1 MFWCH
6 EELNA
11 PRRVGLAADQAISFE
26 RHDHL
31 MDRGRADAETIHP
44 KAMPV
49 ILTTDE
55 ESDVWMRAP
64 WDEAKAM
71 QRPLPDDAL
80 KIVMRGADKEDR
92 AVAPTPRQ
100 PDRAVTG

>member
-31 MDRGRADAETIHP
+31 MDRGRADAEMALHIGLGRRASEH
-44 KAMPV
+44 ARV
-49 ILTTDE
+49 GVDEGQILTCF
-55 ESDVWMRAP
+55 SVKP
-64 WDEAKAM
+64 WS
-71 QRPLPDDAL
+71 R
-80 KIVMRGADKEDR
+80 R
-92 AVAPTPRQ
+92 VAP
-100 PDRAVTG
+100 DF

>member
-31 MDRGRADAETIHP
+31 MDRGWADAEMALHIGLGRRASEHGLLP
-44 KAMPV
+44 GVAQVIAVGPV
-49 ILTTDE
+49 
-55 ESDVWMRAP
+55 RARV
-64 WDEAKAM
+64 E
-71 QRPLPDDAL
+71 
-80 KIVMRGADKEDR
+80 
-92 AVAPTPRQ
+92 RQ
-100 PDRAVTG
+100 VGHGYIGRHGLIGW